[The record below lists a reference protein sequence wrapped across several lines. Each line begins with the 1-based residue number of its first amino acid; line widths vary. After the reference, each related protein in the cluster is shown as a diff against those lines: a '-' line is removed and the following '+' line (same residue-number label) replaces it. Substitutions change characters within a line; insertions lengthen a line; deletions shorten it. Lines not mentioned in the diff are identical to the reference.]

1 MPVVDAHHHVWDLAA
16 HDQPWLASDAQLAP
30 LLRNFTIADLA
41 AEAAARE
48 VTATVLVQTVSEPCE
63 TPEMLAL
70 AASGGL
76 VAEIVGWSTWS
87 PLTSPARPPSCGIC
101 PVARTGRPARTRS

>member
-1 MPVVDAHHHVWDLAA
+1 
-16 HDQPWLASDAQLAP
+16 
-30 LLRNFTIADLA
+30 
-41 AEAAARE
+41 
-48 VTATVLVQTVSEPCE
+48 
-63 TPEMLAL
+63 MLAL

-101 PVARTGRPARTRS
+101 PVARTGRAARTRS